1 MFAVRSYMLDI
12 SRDKVPSM
20 GTLKQLVEILEKFNY
35 NQLQLYTEHT
45 FAYSK
50 HESVWK
56 DASPMTAQEIREL
69 DLFCAM
75 HGIDLVPNQNSF
87 GHLERWLVKPEYNH
101 LAELPHGGAPLPWGG
116 FKKDPT
122 TLCPTDPASLEF
134 LAGLYDELLPNFESR
149 LFNIGCDETFDLLG
163 EGRSAAAVKEKGEGR
178 VYLDF
183 LLKVAELVRKRGKRP
198 MFWGDV
204 ILRHPELV
212 PELPKD
218 LIALDWG
225 YEGNH
230 PFMDEAAKFAAAG
243 LDFYVCPGT
252 SSWNSLA
259 GRVENMRENMIAA
272 ERAGHLHG
280 AKGFM
285 VTDWGD
291 GGHWQPLA
299 ASLPGLILG
308 GNLAYSG
315 ASAAKMDLE
324 DALNAVMGV
333 PLGGTLLRL
342 GTLYLRG
349 GALRAN
355 ASELFRI
362 LANDRGYSR
371 HPGLTD
377 HILTEISA
385 IAEGCRH
392 DAARFAGGAYPNV
405 WAQEIVYMANL
416 VDAAC
421 NRRDEKRLRFLREEH
436 GRVWRLRNREG
447 GRADSLAKLP
457 RF

>member
-50 HESVWK
+50 HEAVWK

-178 VYLDF
+178 VYLEF

>member
-178 VYLDF
+178 VYLEF

-405 WAQEIVYMANL
+405 WAQEIMYMANL

>member
-12 SRDKVPSM
+12 SRYKVPTM

-45 FAYSK
+45 FAYSE
-50 HESVWK
+50 HEAVWK

-101 LAELPHGGAPLPWGG
+101 LAELPRGGAPLPWGG

-122 TLCPTDPASLEF
+122 TLCPTDPASLDF
-134 LAGLYDELLPNFESR
+134 LASLYDELLPNFESR

-178 VYLDF
+178 VYLEF

-308 GNLAYSG
+308 GNLAFSG

-324 DALNAVMGV
+324 DALDAVMGV

-377 HILTEISA
+377 PVLAEISS

-405 WAQEIVYMANL
+405 WAQEIMYMANL

-447 GRADSLAKLP
+447 GRADSLARLP